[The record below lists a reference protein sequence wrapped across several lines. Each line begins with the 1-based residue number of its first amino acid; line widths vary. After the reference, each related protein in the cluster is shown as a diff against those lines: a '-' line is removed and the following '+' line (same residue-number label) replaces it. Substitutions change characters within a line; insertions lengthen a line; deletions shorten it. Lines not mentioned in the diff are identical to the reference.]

1 MSWKQFGGTDNISQ
15 HILVQSNNSDKAI
28 FEIKQNILQIGNTR
42 LGENQQN
49 GIWFK
54 GLGHTDVSLSDF
66 SDKIASTAMEERYY
80 NKTTGDSELFLF
92 KAQNINPNIINP
104 YTDTS
109 FNINLKRGDRIRLL
123 APTIAFDTYNSSI
136 DYDTVDT
143 TSTETYKNESTRVII
158 NQHGF
163 VGINTIHPGQFL
175 DIHGKIN
182 LRSSGNKINMYISDD
197 SNPDPSNVGSYNIG
211 IGAYVFSDTNF
222 NSSHNI
228 ALGHSSLKH
237 ITTGYSNIS
246 IGNNSLIKTT
256 TGKHNIAMGNSTLAN
271 ITNGDYNLAIGN
283 DTLTKISSGSNNLAI
298 GSSSNSESSSSSNNI
313 SIGHLSAQNIN
324 GSTNNVIG
332 TNSGIN
338 LIGNYNSGF
347 GHYTIANCKGD
358 YNVAVG
364 YQTLKNSQTPS
375 NITYNH
381 NVFVGS
387 YHNGGG
393 TGAPP
398 GTGGQEMLGSNNTGI
413 GYNTQLLS
421 SNSYNVSVGSYSLQ
435 NNSGAGNTAI
445 GYQSNI
451 NNSGSD
457 NVSVGNGSLTHVTS
471 SNNNPYFTNQGSS
484 NTSIGAY
491 SGTKLSGD
499 YNTTIGSYSEIKSG
513 CNKSTAI
520 GCYAKADISNAFVL
534 GDASDNLLKYGI
546 GTSKPEFTVDIRKS
560 LNDVDIQLKCGST
573 NHSGLLL
580 TRDSSNN
587 IKDGDVATAFFMRYN
602 PSTNTNIV
610 DTLDISLNFEE
621 YTYLGFTKDNKYLP
635 VVTYSNLGRIG
646 FLNTNPSYSFDV
658 SCESR
663 FKTSVKLDG
672 MLFAGDV
679 STNSS
684 FYDSTGVTKFYFKDK
699 TLFVDGFDVGGTGT
713 VNFNSTTNFNVK
725 PAMKKG
731 ATLYGGG
738 ENYDNTQGQGRYTL
752 DLWDYDD
759 RTRAGKTDARID
771 GHLIIGKS
779 LSENLRIYNLD
790 VAGDIRF
797 DGSADLNY
805 LDVSDTANFN
815 HNVNINSGICSVHNI
830 CQMDI
835 SNQTCTF
842 LQGSVLNVSGEFNV
856 TNLIAPF
863 VKSSRF
869 TSTNDNSFN
878 NVLNIYDT
886 PIDNTGILDSSGFVG
901 FSFGDVHNNYDQLV
915 QIRSKDNGS
924 DPANNLDRFYDG
936 KSKNQL
942 LFSSENNTNNSQL
955 LLGSF
960 CDNVDANN
968 KSFIMTT
975 DSLYIGKSNPN
986 DLNIYDSSANI
997 IIDTSGIVTITG
1009 NNLID
1014 TTSAVLD
1021 VSGNAKMNN
1030 IQCLQNI
1037 YSYSSIV
1044 TGDISCGGNI
1054 RCGNDIYAKTLHV
1067 DSIVNCQD
1075 VAISTDLNINDISAA
1090 TMKLYDRFDISNL
1103 LSIEVSSN
1111 SITFNDANID
1121 IFSTSP
1127 SFHFNVYRPMTIVD
1141 SSLNVSGGSI
1151 NINNG
1156 DININNG
1163 DINISGSIIADN
1175 FEINSNLTAI
1185 YASIEDIDVSGIDI
1199 TTATII
1205 NSDIHN
1211 LDVSNIFIKNSGV
1224 FDASNAT
1231 VCRFGNSNLYGTFDV
1246 SGTIKSNIC
1255 DISTGNFDNIH
1266 STNVVSTHATFDD
1279 VSINNNLEVSA
1290 NITCDT
1296 LNGKGIIP
1304 IGGIILFNGYSTD
1317 IPNNW
1322 QICDGSNNT
1331 PDLSNQFVFGSE
1343 TTITY
1348 YVRVNSS
1355 ATTEPY
1361 YIFSDTSGGT
1371 ALNSSSNP
1379 LTLIK
1384 GNTYIFIA
1392 STELGNTAENG
1403 FNVADEW
1410 KSNNSGIVVTSSGH
1424 GIVTG
1429 ANPKEISYG
1438 ALINPGEQLSFN
1450 IHSSYTGTFK
1460 YFNSEHSTRI
1470 YPFATS
1476 IYYSIVYIKRIN

>member
-15 HILVQSNNSDKAI
+15 HILTQSNNSDKAI

-143 TSTETYKNESTRVII
+143 TTTETYKNESTRVII

-182 LRSSGNKINMYISDD
+182 LQSSQNKFNMYISNN
-197 SNPDPSNVGSYNIG
+197 SNPDPSNVGINNIG

-222 NSSHNI
+222 DSSHNI

-246 IGNNSLIKTT
+246 IGNSSLIKTT
-256 TGKHNIAMGNSTLAN
+256 TGKHNIAMGNNTLAN

-283 DTLTKISSGSNNLAI
+283 DTLTSISSGSNNLAI
-298 GSSSNSESSSSSNNI
+298 GSSSNSGSSSSSNNI

-347 GHYTIANCKGD
+347 GHYTIANCKGE

-364 YQTLKNSQTPS
+364 YQTLKNSQTLS

-393 TGAPP
+393 TGSGP
-398 GTGGQEMLGSNNTGI
+398 GTGGQVMLGSNNTGI
-413 GYNTQLLS
+413 GYNTQLSS

-451 NNSGSD
+451 NNSGSN
-457 NVSVGNGSLTHVTS
+457 NVSVGNGSLTHVNS
-471 SNNNPYFTNQGSS
+471 SNRTPYFTNQGSS
-484 NTSIGAY
+484 NTSVGAY
-491 SGTKLSGD
+491 SGTQLSGD
-499 YNTTIGSYSEIKSG
+499 YNTTIGSYSEIKPG
-513 CNKSTAI
+513 CNESTAI
-520 GCYAKADISNAFVL
+520 GCYAKADISNAFIL
-534 GDASDNLLKYGI
+534 GNPNDKYLKYGI

-587 IKDGDVATAFFMRYN
+587 IDDGDVATAFFMRYN
-602 PSTNTNIV
+602 PSNTNIV
-610 DTLDISLNFEE
+610 DTLAISSNFEE
-621 YTYLGFTKDNKYLP
+621 HTYLGFTKDNNYLP

-646 FLNTNPSYSFDV
+646 FLNTKPEYSFDV

-684 FYDSTGVTKFYFKDK
+684 FYDTTGVTKFYFKDK

-725 PAMKKG
+725 PAMEKG
-731 ATLYGGG
+731 ATLYGG
-738 ENYDNTQGQGRYTL
+738 ENYDNPNPQGRYTL
-752 DLWDYDD
+752 DLWDED
-759 RTRAGKTDARID
+759 RTRDGKTDARID
-771 GHLIIGKS
+771 GHLNIGKT
-779 LSENLRIYNLD
+779 LSENLRIYSLD

-842 LQGSVLNVSGEFNV
+842 LQGSSLNVSGEFNV

-863 VKSSRF
+863 IKSSRF
-869 TSTNDNSFN
+869 TSPNDNSFN

-924 DPANNLDRFYDG
+924 DPANNLDRLYDG

-975 DSLYIGKSNPN
+975 DPLYIGKSNPN

-1030 IQCLQNI
+1030 ILCLQNI
-1037 YSYSSIV
+1037 SSYSSTV
-1044 TGDISCGGNI
+1044 TGDISCGNF
-1054 RCGNDIYAKTLHV
+1054 IYAKKLIV
-1067 DSIVNCQD
+1067 DSIVELQD

-1121 IFSTSP
+1121 ISSTSP
-1127 SFHFNVYRPMTIVD
+1127 SFHFNVYRPMTIVG
-1141 SSLNVSGGSI
+1141 STLNVSGGS
-1151 NINNG
+1151 
-1156 DININNG
+1156 ININNG

-1175 FEINSNLTAI
+1175 FEINSSLTAI
-1185 YASIEDIDVSGIDI
+1185 YANIDDIDVSGIKI

-1205 NSDIHN
+1205 NSDIHK
-1211 LDVSNIFIKNSGV
+1211 LDVSNLFIKNSGV

-1331 PDLSNQFVFGSE
+1331 PDLSNQFVFGSD

-1348 YVRVNSS
+1348 HVRENSN
-1355 ATTEPY
+1355 AATEPY

-1392 STELGNTAENG
+1392 STGLGTTTTNG
-1403 FNVADEW
+1403 FNVGDGW
-1410 KSNNSGIVVTSSGH
+1410 KTNNSGIVVTSTDK

-1429 ANPKEISYG
+1429 ANDGETSYG
-1438 ALINPGEQLSFN
+1438 ALINPGEQLEFS
-1450 IHSSYTGTFK
+1450 IPSSYTGTFK
-1460 YFNSEHSTRI
+1460 YFNSGEYDPTRI